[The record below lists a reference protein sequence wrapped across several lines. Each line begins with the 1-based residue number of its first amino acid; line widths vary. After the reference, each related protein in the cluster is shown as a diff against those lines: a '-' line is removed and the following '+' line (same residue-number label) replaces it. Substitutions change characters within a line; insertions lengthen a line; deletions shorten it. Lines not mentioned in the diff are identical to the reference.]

1 MDVLIHEIIRLIIM
15 KMKIK
20 IKNRS
25 HRHDINRP
33 SSRRAHKY
41 SKYKKCLTMMM
52 LIYIKQHQS
61 NIFQVQF
68 KKKLSNTEAELKKS
82 VAYKKSVYLCLVRVR
97 GVFKTL

>member
-1 MDVLIHEIIRLIIM
+1 M

-20 IKNRS
+20 MKNRS

-68 KKKLSNTEAELKKS
+68 KKKLSKTEAELKKS
-82 VAYKKSVYLCLVRVR
+82 VAYKKNVCLCLVRVR